1 MDSVS
6 VWEPTI
12 SETSLC
18 HVVFMVTL
26 LDRFYSFKYTDD
38 AMRPLILYV
47 VDLEVEPGFASSVSK
62 TWDAVVLLLL
72 CDKLGP

>member
-26 LDRFYSFKYTDD
+26 LDRFYSFKYTDA
-38 AMRPLILYV
+38 AMRPLRLSV
-47 VDLEVEPGFASSVSK
+47 VDLELESVCK